1 MNDTEA
7 RAENS
12 RPRPKDPHEAQA
24 EAARRDLERLAEQGE
39 IIGTSSMARSAK
51 ASLERAGRHLGGAD
65 APQDDPIE
73 VWGTR
78 IGRALGVVFFI
89 GLLIYMA
96 VTYL

>member
-1 MNDTEA
+1 MND
-7 RAENS
+7 S
-12 RPRPKDPHEAQA
+12 QGRPEHSEKRPEDRHETQA
-24 EAARRDLERLAEQGE
+24 KAARRDLERLAEQGE

-65 APQDDPIE
+65 APKDDPIE
-73 VWGTR
+73 LWGTR
-78 IGRALGVVFFI
+78 IGRALGVIFFI